1 MTIMKLKKKEDRT
14 ANIDQ
19 DLKIELSEEIIT
31 KDEKKTKDKETI
43 EMTKMINIINLEI
56 REEDEEGAAVKKVWI
71 HIIKSKDMRV
81 KEIMNQ
87 KDKEE
92 GVILKRETIEDRV
105 EALQEI
111 IIIDPVED
119 IVKIEIIIEI
129 VGIQDQDHHQEKNET
144 IEYQNH
150 LQ

>member
-56 REEDEEGAAVKKVWI
+56 REEDEEGAVVKKVWI

-92 GVILKRETIEDRV
+92 GVFLKRETIEDRV

>member
-56 REEDEEGAAVKKVWI
+56 REEDEEGAVVKKVWI

>member
-1 MTIMKLKKKEDRT
+1 MTSMKLKKKEDRT

-56 REEDEEGAAVKKVWI
+56 REEDEEGAVVKKVWI

>member
-92 GVILKRETIEDRV
+92 GVFLKRETIEDRV

>member
-1 MTIMKLKKKEDRT
+1 MTSMKLKKKEDRT

-19 DLKIELSEEIIT
+19 DLKIELTEEIIT

-43 EMTKMINIINLEI
+43 EMAKMINIINLEI

-92 GVILKRETIEDRV
+92 GVFLKRETIEDRV